1 MWAGR
6 VFLSVDQGGSWLEGV
21 SDVMM
26 VRCCWYDDWGCCWD
40 LNHGNRCMFA
50 LVVVIIRR

>member
-26 VRCCWYDDWGCCWD
+26 VRCCWYGDWGFYWD
-40 LNHGNRCMFA
+40 LNHGNLCMFA
-50 LVVVIIRR
+50 LINPAWR